1 MTSRIR
7 HLAQRVTDDP
17 YFLASALQAYARS
30 EHLDDDALAQALECS
45 QETLTLLRL
54 CRMPR
59 HEPASF
65 REDVHRIA
73 SRFGVQVDRLAEA
86 VRRANALEAL
96 RRAVAKDRGLLM
108 AAPDRQDVAEYPAEE
123 EGEPQ

>member
-1 MTSRIR
+1 MSNRMSK
-7 HLAQRVTDDP
+7 LAQRVTDDP
-17 YFLASALQAYARS
+17 FFLASALQAYAHS
-30 EHLDDDALAQALECS
+30 EHLNDDALARALECS
-45 QETLTLLRL
+45 LETLALLRL

-65 REDVHRIA
+65 REDVVRIA
-73 SRFGVQVDRLAEA
+73 SRFGVQVDRLAEV
-86 VRRANALEAL
+86 VRRANALDAL

-108 AAPDRQDVAEYPAEE
+108 AARDRQDGAECPAEE